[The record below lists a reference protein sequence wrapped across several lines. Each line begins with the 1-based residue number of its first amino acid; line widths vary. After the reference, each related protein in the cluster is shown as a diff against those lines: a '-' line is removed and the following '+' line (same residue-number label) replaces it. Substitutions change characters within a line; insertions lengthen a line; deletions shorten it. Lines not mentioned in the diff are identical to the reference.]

1 MKALIIGGTGPT
13 GTHLISGLTE
23 RGYDVTIFH
32 RGTHEPAD
40 LPPARHIHG
49 DPHFRETI
57 DEALGAA
64 EFDVV
69 VAAYGRVR
77 LLAEALAGRCGQFLS
92 ISGMP
97 VYAGWYEPASVQPFG
112 TPFPT
117 RETDRLASTLED
129 RDPPSLKFA
138 TLMVRTEEAVWQ
150 SHPTA
155 AVFRYPMIY
164 GRNNPMPWEWMVI
177 KRLLDDRPHM
187 ILPDGGTAIYHRC
200 AARNAAE
207 FLLRAVDQPAAA
219 AGEAF
224 NVGDEVLWTTRQWV
238 ELIMERVGHSL
249 ELVALPSDIA
259 VGAAAALSPQATSIS
274 PHKILAID
282 KARQLLGYRDVVDP
296 VAALGELVDWYLENP
311 VKDTTAVPAFI
322 DPFNYALED
331 RLIAAYSKVRTKLLQ
346 EHPQVV
352 GDGLHGMPHPK
363 APGATSDSRGR

>member
-13 GTHLISGLTE
+13 GPHLISGLNK

-57 DEALGAA
+57 DEALGSE

-77 LLAEALAGRCGQFLS
+77 LLAEALAGRCSQFLS
-92 ISGMP
+92 VGGVP
-97 VYAGWYEPASVQPFG
+97 VYAGWYEPTTVLPYG
-112 TPFPT
+112 TPLPT
-117 RETDRLASTLED
+117 RESDRLASALD
-129 RDPPSLKFA
+129 KSDLPSLKFA
-138 TLMVRTEEAVWQ
+138 QLMVRTEEAVWQ
-150 SHPTA
+150 NHPTA

-164 GRNNPMPWEWMVI
+164 GPNNPMPWEWMVI
-177 KRLLDDRPHM
+177 KRLLDSRPHM
-187 ILPDGGTAIYHRC
+187 ILPDGGIAIYHRC

-207 FLLRAVDQPAAA
+207 FLLRAVDNPEAA

-238 ELIMERVGHSL
+238 ELVMERVGRTM
-249 ELVALPSDIA
+249 ELVPLPSDIA
-259 VGAAAALSPQATSIS
+259 VGAAAALSPQATPLS
-274 PHKILAID
+274 PHKILSVD

-296 VAALGELVDWYLENP
+296 VTALGELVDWYLEHP
-311 VKDTTAVPAFI
+311 VQDTTTIPAFI
-322 DPFNYALED
+322 DPFDYALED
-331 RLIAAYSKVRTKLLQ
+331 RLITAYARTRGELVR

-352 GDGLHGMPHPK
+352 GDGVHGMPHPK
-363 APGATSDSRGR
+363 VPGGADSRGR